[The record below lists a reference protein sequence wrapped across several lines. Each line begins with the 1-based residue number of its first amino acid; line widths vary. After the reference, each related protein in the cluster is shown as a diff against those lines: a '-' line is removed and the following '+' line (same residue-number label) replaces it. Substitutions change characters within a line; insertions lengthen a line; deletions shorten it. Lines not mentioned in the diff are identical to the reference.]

1 MSHAI
6 RIKRRATSTV
16 PDDILTNERL
26 SWPARV
32 VLGWMLGR
40 SADFKLH
47 VWHVRKTFR
56 LSEKKWVSLRR
67 NLQQEGYYWQGKERG
82 LNGRFVWTNIV
93 SDQAEFPPPPQ
104 KTRDGKP
111 LDGNGRDI
119 PVVIHTNLSIT
130 TTTAPG
136 ARTGSDFDDL
146 DIEPSIALYLPQLM
160 DILRHT
166 GIKDFAH
173 AQDLLDELA
182 GTIEAGNR
190 GDRKPVGNPVSW
202 LKAVA
207 SGKFTRARCYDVQAR
222 RQSAKAAAQR
232 IISESD
238 LVVDPIAVAKGEEI
252 IASVNRRRVSRYE
265 HEQALSGSRLK
276 CPIRGTKTQHK
287 KLVIKDNIH

>member
-82 LNGRFVWTNIV
+82 LDGRFVWTNIV
-93 SDQAEFPPPPQ
+93 SDQAEFSLPPRKPG
-104 KTRDGKP
+104 DGKP
-111 LDGNGRDI
+111 SPQNPWDGKPSDGNCRDI
-119 PVVIHTNLSIT
+119 PVVIHTNSSIT
-130 TTTAPG
+130 TTTAEG
-136 ARTGSDFDDL
+136 AHTGSDFDGL
-146 DIEPSIALYLPQLM
+146 DIEPSIALYLPQLL
-160 DILRHT
+160 DNLRHAS
-166 GIKDFAH
+166 IQDSAH

-182 GTIEAGNR
+182 GNIEAGNR
-190 GDRKPVGNPVSW
+190 GDRKPVGNPVAW
-202 LKAVA
+202 FNAVA
-207 SGKFTRARCYDVQAR
+207 SGKFSRARCVDVQAR
-222 RQSAKAAAQR
+222 RQSAKATAQR
-232 IISESD
+232 RISESN
-238 LVVDPIAVAKGEEI
+238 LVVDPIAVARGEEF
-252 IASVNRRRVSRYE
+252 IANVHRRLAS
-265 HEQALSGSRLK
+265 QAKQGDSS
-276 CPIRGTKTQHK
+276 
-287 KLVIKDNIH
+287 

>member
-82 LNGRFVWTNIV
+82 LDGRFVWTNIV
-93 SDQAEFPPPPQ
+93 SDQAEFSPPHRKRGDGKPSPQ
-104 KTRDGKP
+104 NPRDGKP
-111 LDGNGRDI
+111 SDGNGRDI
-119 PVVIHTNLSIT
+119 PVVIHTNSRIT
-130 TTTAPG
+130 TTTAKG
-136 ARTGSDFDDL
+136 EHTGSDFDGL
-146 DIEPSIALYLPQLM
+146 DIEPSIALYLPQLL
-160 DILRHT
+160 DNLRHA
-166 GIKDFAH
+166 GIQDSAH

-182 GTIEAGNR
+182 NTIEAGYR
-190 GDRKPVGNPVSW
+190 GDRKPVGNPVAW
-202 LKAVA
+202 LNAVA
-207 SGKFTRARCYDVQAR
+207 SGKFSRARCIDVQAR
-222 RQSAKAAAQR
+222 RQSAKATAQR
-232 IISESD
+232 RISESN
-238 LVVDPIAVAKGEEI
+238 LVVDPIAVARGEEFI
-252 IASVNRRRVSRYE
+252 TNVLRRLAS
-265 HEQALSGSRLK
+265 Q
-276 CPIRGTKTQHK
+276 TKQG
-287 KLVIKDNIH
+287 DSS